1 MVPCLRVLPCG
12 SFVGTTLPS
21 DFLPAFLGPG
31 VARSCAGAH
40 VGLTARLGVT
50 RHVPGSR
57 HVGWVGRG
65 GVGFL
70 AWVISPL
77 PRRSGGYW
85 EDAPGCGTVP
95 KPHWDIEL
103 RGCLGSRLARWLR
116 PQLPGD
122 GKAWLGW
129 QGTSRCLRGQRERCK
144 RPWGC
149 LGLRVVTR
157 VSEEPPWAEGTTSGK
172 A

>member
-31 VARSCAGAH
+31 VARSCTGAH

-57 HVGWVGRG
+57 HVGWVGCG

-77 PRRSGGYW
+77 AAPFWGLLGG
-85 EDAPGCGTVP
+85 C
-95 KPHWDIEL
+95 
-103 RGCLGSRLARWLR
+103 SRLRDC
-116 PQLPGD
+116 PQTPLGHRASGVPRLPACPMASSAAPRGWKGLAGMAGD
-122 GKAWLGW
+122 VSLPPGAAGEVQKA
-129 QGTSRCLRGQRERCK
+129 
-144 RPWGC
+144 
-149 LGLRVVTR
+149 LGLFGAQGGHQGVGGATL
-157 VSEEPPWAEGTTSGK
+157 G
-172 A
+172 